1 MNSGNIEAAWYLP
14 NHIALWQETAG
25 EGVSAITELLVLNH
39 PEAVAQSESVDFALL
54 TSLFAED
61 QGAEREKE
69 ADVKRTDEAQPQLAM
84 GDIMAAIAS
93 SSSGDTALGGDR
105 LGSSELGGDRLGSS
119 ELGGDRLGGEAS
131 DLIDKFLGLKD
142 LRIVAECE
150 PTDEQSNKKE
160 VWQEVEMS
168 ELHNFAD
175 DASSEELA
183 AIYLSQGLFDEA
195 KEIYNRLFLLY
206 SEKSVYFAEQ
216 IDKIDRNRG
225 NNN

>member
-1 MNSGNIEAAWYLP
+1 MNSGKIEAAWYLP

-39 PEAVAQSESVDFALL
+39 PEAVAQSDSVDFALL
-54 TSLFAED
+54 TSLFADDEAE
-61 QGAEREKE
+61 QREEEEREEEKN
-69 ADVKRTDEAQPQLAM
+69 DERPQLAM
-84 GDIMAAIAS
+84 NDIMAAIAS
-93 SSSGDTALGGDR
+93 SSNNDTALGGDK
-105 LGSSELGGDRLGSS
+105 
-119 ELGGDRLGGEAS
+119 LGGEAS

-216 IDKIDRNRG
+216 IDKIDKNRE